1 MDGESHKLRM
11 KGVEN
16 ELASLILFESWK
28 WKMPI
33 KEYVQWQ
40 ERKIVDDEY
49 NMVELVD
56 LAWVREFHLG

>member
-1 MDGESHKLRM
+1 
-11 KGVEN
+11 
-16 ELASLILFESWK
+16 
-28 WKMPI
+28 MPI